1 MQALLAKP
9 ADSSNREC
17 LAICFAQLLGQG
29 IRALFR
35 NPETASLT
43 RFPHF
48 FTVQNPVIAR
58 VFWGLPPMHVLP
70 QPRDLPAPLSDA
82 LRLRVLKI
90 AAACFL
96 AALFVSRLAAPIAD
110 LDMWHEIAL
119 IRESVR
125 AGHLLTEDV
134 FAYTP
139 TIRPMVDHEWGAGAL
154 LYLVA
159 PGGGLAVV
167 ALKYLL
173 AALTAVAILQCARLR
188 HTGFEQ
194 MTALAPLAI
203 PLLGLGY
210 ATLRAHAYSFL
221 FFAVLLYLL
230 ELDVAGKRRWI
241 AAWLLIFVLWVNIH
255 GGWVM
260 GIIALGLHWFEQA
273 VRRRPH
279 LHVLGAI
286 VLSVAAVSVNP
297 YGFAYYRQIWTAL
310 TMSRAAIPEWAPIW
324 RDAPWYA
331 VLFWVTLAVAGY
343 AVAQRGWRSSPG
355 ALIVAAMACGAM
367 LHRRIVPFYAVAWIA
382 YVPGYVSATPLGQGI
397 RALFQKREAAT
408 VVCLVLAMFFAAT
421 SVVIGFWRLVV
432 PNDPFPV
439 GPVRYLAD
447 QKFQGNV
454 MTAFEHGSYVT
465 WRLYPAV
472 KVSIDSRYETAFLPA
487 MVDENLRFYRA
498 EPDWRQTLAKYPTDV
513 VLSLRQ
519 APVASELPSD
529 GWKPV
534 YVDKKF
540 EIFARPDLA
549 LSFRDDS
556 DKDFQDVFP

>member
-1 MQALLAKP
+1 M
-9 ADSSNREC
+9 
-17 LAICFAQLLGQG
+17 
-29 IRALFR
+29 
-35 NPETASLT
+35 
-43 RFPHF
+43 H
-48 FTVQNPVIAR
+48 
-58 VFWGLPPMHVLP
+58 GLPE
-70 QPRDLPAPLSDA
+70 PRGFPAPLTDA
-82 LRLRVLKI
+82 ARLRGLKI

-96 AALFVSRLAAPIAD
+96 TAFFVSRLAAPIAD

-125 AGHLLTEDV
+125 AGHLLTEDI

-139 TIRPMVDHEWGAGAL
+139 TIRPVVDHEWGAGAL

-159 PGGGLAVV
+159 PGGGPAVV

-173 AALTAVAILQCARLR
+173 AFLTALAILKCAALR

-194 MTALAPLAI
+194 MTVLAPLAI

-221 FFAVLLYLL
+221 FFAALLYLL
-230 ELDVAGKRRWI
+230 ELDTAGKRRWI
-241 AAWLLIFVLWVNIH
+241 LVWLLIFVLWVNIH

-260 GIIALGLHWFEQA
+260 GMIALGLHWFEQA

-279 LHVLGAI
+279 AHVLGAM
-286 VLSVAAVSVNP
+286 VLSLAAVSVNP

-310 TMSRAAIPEWAPIW
+310 SMSRAAIPEWAPIW

-331 VLFWVTLAVAGY
+331 VLFWVTLALAGY
-343 AVAQRGWRSSPG
+343 AVAQRGWRSAPG
-355 ALIVAAMACGAM
+355 ALTVAAMACGTI
-367 LHRRIVPFYAVAWIA
+367 LHQRIVPFYAVAWIA
-382 YVPGYVSATPLGQGI
+382 YVPSYMSVTPLGQGI
-397 RALFQKREAAT
+397 RAVFRKRQAAT
-408 VVCLVLAMFFAAT
+408 IVCLVLAMFFAAT
-421 SVVIGFWRLVV
+421 SVLIGFWRLVV

-439 GPVRYLAD
+439 GSVRYLSD
-447 QKFQGNV
+447 QQFHGNV

-472 KVSIDSRYETAFLPA
+472 KVSVDSRYETAFLPSL
-487 MVDENLRFYRA
+487 VEESLRFYRA
-498 EPDWRQTLAKYPTDV
+498 EPDWRQTLARYPTDL
-513 VLSLRQ
+513 VLTLRQ
-519 APVASELPSD
+519 APVASQLPGA
-529 GWKPV
+529 GWKRV

-549 LSFRDDS
+549 LPFRDDTA
-556 DKDFQDVFP
+556 KDFEDVFP